1 MFLEGM
7 GAIFESFNAKWMI
20 FKCPTFA
27 CFALFFTY
35 FSIFIREISKKGAG
49 SNSQLVPYVL
59 NFLHINPKLDNAFE
73 S

>member
-35 FSIFIREISKKGAG
+35 FSIFIREISKKGFWVQFTVSA
-49 SNSQLVPYVL
+49 PC
-59 NFLHINPKLDNAFE
+59 FE
-73 S
+73 LFAH